1 MQIEVA
7 KTVAARPTSVFAT
20 IADIANWPTFFR
32 SVRVIELLTP
42 PPNTRW
48 DAAARNSDHDGSG
61 GHG

>member
-20 IADIANWPTFFR
+20 IADIANWPTFVR

-42 PPNTRW
+42 PQSALGRGC
-48 DAAARNSDHDGSG
+48 AKLGS
-61 GHG
+61 